1 MNENPLR
8 SVTVQFDTRVPAVYL
23 YLTDP
28 AGFQSHRTKQISKGL
43 IVDLDEDGE
52 VIGVELL
59 GPHELESALEQALP
73 GRHEQ
78 VLSLLRPKKK
88 ILEEILASTAA

>member
-1 MNENPLR
+1 MSENSLT

-28 AGFQSHRTKQISKGL
+28 VGFQSHRTEQISKGL
-43 IVDLDEDGE
+43 VVDLDQDGE

-59 GPHELESALEQALP
+59 GPHELETALAQALP
-73 GRHEQ
+73 ERHEQ
-78 VLSLLRPKKK
+78 VLTLLRPKKK